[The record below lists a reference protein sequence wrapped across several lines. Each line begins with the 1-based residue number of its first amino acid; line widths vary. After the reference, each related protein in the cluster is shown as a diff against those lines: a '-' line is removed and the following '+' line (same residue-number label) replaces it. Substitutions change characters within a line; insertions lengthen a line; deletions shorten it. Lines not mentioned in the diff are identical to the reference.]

1 MHRPAITKG
10 GLSMK
15 KLFLGLCLF
24 CCALSFTGGCMK
36 EKPAA
41 ITDMKEY
48 PLDSLEGILTRE
60 GITLDKAVSADGNG
74 SLKIAAGQP
83 VTVRLYETGDIDV
96 ENARIL
102 YQAKVKTENL
112 DGKAYIEMWC
122 HFPGKGEYYSR
133 ALQPAVSGTMDW
145 VTQETPFFLKP
156 GENPDNVKL
165 NLVIEG
171 KGTVWIDDISLVKG
185 PLS

>member
-1 MHRPAITKG
+1 MKG

-15 KLFLGLCLF
+15 KLFWGLCLF

-41 ITDMKEY
+41 ITELKKY
-48 PLDSLEGILTRE
+48 PLDSLEGILTQD
-60 GITLDKAVSADGNG
+60 GITLDKAVSADGKG
-74 SLKIAAGQP
+74 SIRIDAAGA
-83 VTVRLYETGDIDV
+83 VTVRLFETGDIDA

-112 DGKAYIEMWC
+112 DGKAYLEMWC

-133 ALQPAVSGTMDW
+133 ALQSAVSGTTGW
-145 VTQETPFFLKP
+145 VSQETPFFLKP